1 MSEPVTTGMVGGGR
15 VGRTITDPPIE
26 MSAQALQCPI
36 CTLICYQ
43 HHLLPEMLLRPKP
56 KSSNS
61 VRSNSP
67 TVSYRSEAAIFCR
80 LLLCLGCF
88 YGYLGLCFLPL
99 WPTHSGALYGTIV
112 AMWDLQA
119 TKLVNCKKETNAKW
133 SYDGAYP
140 RSKAILYHSF
150 GSVTMV
156 ILQWMQLKVIT
167 TCFILW
173 WRMICSK
180 SDPQCRSIGGC
191 TGHTA
196 SPKAGEV
203 WPQRVSPD
211 NLT

>member
-1 MSEPVTTGMVGGGR
+1 MCS
-15 VGRTITDPPIE
+15 
-26 MSAQALQCPI
+26 
-36 CTLICYQ
+36 YQ
-43 HHLLPEMLLRPKP
+43 HHLLPEMLLWSKP

-119 TKLVNCKKETNAKW
+119 TKFVNCKKETNAKW

-150 GSVTMV
+150 GSVTTV
-156 ILQWMQLKVIT
+156 ILQWMQLKVIQNLT
-167 TCFILW
+167 RSVGPLEDALVALPV
-173 WRMICSK
+173 RRQAK
-180 SDPQCRSIGGC
+180 SDPRES
-191 TGHTA
+191 HLN
-196 SPKAGEV
+196 
-203 WPQRVSPD
+203 